1 MGLKRIVAKNPK
13 SLAFAWLA
21 DLLRVAS
28 SGDKQKLDEALLTA
42 NKGLDIYPNFLPGRL
57 ARGRILLEQ
66 GDLTGAK
73 SDFEAVAKQDLFC
86 SVAQK
91 LLLETAE
98 KLGQPPETEIYEKI
112 LGTLEPGAAVKV
124 NKTVAK
130 SKTESV
136 GVNAALDDILS
147 EEDNTDDKE
156 DSAVSDLL
164 LKTFDNIF
172 ESGKQEQPMPDLVP
186 YSPPARKSSPPP
198 PPSPP
203 PPSVPSAPDV
213 DALINEQLKSKVE
226 NVPDLTGDMSSLL
239 ESASALP
246 PVSGAISSPS
256 PPDVDALINEQLK
269 SKVENIPDL
278 TGDIDSLLAS
288 APASP
293 PDIDALV
300 NEQLKSKVENVL
312 DLTGDMSSLL
322 ESASALPPVSGAIS
336 PTSPPDLDALVNEQ
350 LKSKVENVPDLT
362 GDMSSLLESAPA
374 SPPDIDALI
383 NEQLKSKVENVPDLT
398 GDISSLLAS
407 APELPPVPDTP
418 SSPSSPDLD
427 ALIKE
432 QLSSK
437 VENVPDLTG
446 DMSSLLASA
455 PELSPVS
462 DTPSPPSPPDLD
474 SLIKE
479 QLSSKVEN
487 VPDFT
492 GDLDSLLASAPTL
505 EPSLSDSY
513 SSPPA
518 SGTPS
523 SPSPPDLD
531 SLIKEQLSS
540 KVENVPDF
548 TGDLDSLLSSAP
560 ALEPSLSDSYSLH
573 HTSDVPSSPNS
584 PDLDSLIKEQLSSKV
599 ENIPDFTGDIDSLL
613 ASAPASDSNGEP
625 ELVPYV
631 PPASK
636 SDSMLTQTPT
646 PTLAEL
652 YMDQGLPKKAVEVYK
667 ELLIQDPNNADLK
680 TKLALAEMQM

>member
-1 MGLKRIVAKNPK
+1 MVSSAEIMGLKRIVAKNPK

-226 NVPDLTGDMSSLL
+226 NVP
-239 ESASALP
+239 
-246 PVSGAISSPS
+246 
-256 PPDVDALINEQLK
+256 
-269 SKVENIPDL
+269 
-278 TGDIDSLLAS
+278 
-288 APASP
+288 
-293 PDIDALV
+293 
-300 NEQLKSKVENVL
+300 